1 MSTILEEAE
10 DIVDGPR
17 ATTYGHPKINLAR
30 IAAFWSLY
38 LGKIVKPADVCHMM
52 VLLKVARAM
61 SGVPNRD
68 TLVDIAGYARLAEML
83 EEP

>member
-1 MSTILEEAE
+1 VTILEEAE
-10 DIVDGPR
+10 AIVTGPR
-17 ATTYGHPKINLAR
+17 AIAYGPPRLNLTR
-30 IAAFWSLY
+30 IAALWSTY
-38 LGKIVKPADVCHMM
+38 LDRPLTAVDVCHMM

-68 TLVDIAGYARLAEML
+68 TLVDIAGYIRLIEIL